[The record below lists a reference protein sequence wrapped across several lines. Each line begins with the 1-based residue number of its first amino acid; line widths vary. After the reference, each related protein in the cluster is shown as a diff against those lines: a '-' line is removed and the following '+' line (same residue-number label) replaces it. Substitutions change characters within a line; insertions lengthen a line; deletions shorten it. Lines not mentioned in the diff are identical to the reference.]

1 MAKEFAE
8 HGIRF
13 AFVYVREAHP
23 GEAYPCQTSAEQKLR
38 HARDM
43 VKRWN
48 IERPMLVD
56 DLDGTVHRAYGSL
69 PNMTYIVSTAGTVI
83 YRASWTDARSI
94 RLALDQ
100 IIYERGLRRAGTRI
114 TPFYVEWM
122 PQRPNDRAT
131 FLEGLINDIGPRAV
145 EEYIAAVAHTS
156 GESGAKIVRDW
167 WAMKQSEL
175 EVHAD

>member
-1 MAKEFAE
+1 M
-8 HGIRF
+8 
-13 AFVYVREAHP
+13 YVREAHP
-23 GEAYPCQTSAEQKLR
+23 GEAYASQTSAEQKLR

-43 VKRWN
+43 VKRWK

-100 IIYERGLRRAGTRI
+100 LVYERGLRSAGTRI
-114 TPFYVEWM
+114 TPFYVEGT
-122 PQRPNDRAT
+122 PQRPNDSAT
-131 FLEGLINDIGPRAV
+131 FLDGLINDIGPRAV

-156 GESGAKIVRDW
+156 GEGGAKIVRDW
-167 WAMKQSEL
+167 WAEKQAEL
-175 EVHAD
+175 EVRAD